1 MRGEQEKGKVKNPT
15 LSRTESIDWIRE
27 KAPNTHRVSFWL
39 RTEAS
44 GTEGALWF
52 LLEVIF
58 TRVGN
63 KFLG

>member
-1 MRGEQEKGKVKNPT
+1 MPSWFVICPPR
-15 LSRTESIDWIRE
+15 SDWIRE
-27 KAPNTHRVSFWL
+27 KALNTPRVSFWL